1 MTVRDS
7 SVAGASLSTM
17 WAIGR
22 FHNMGDFVAVAK
34 RLGFGQVEA
43 NYQLTL
49 PMIAEMVRLRDRG
62 DVVISSVHDPASLPP
77 GVALAQLP
85 QLSALDESERGRAL
99 AMSRRA
105 VDIAARLGA
114 RVLVVHPGNVPG
126 LRPIESQLREL
137 FSQGQF
143 DSADYRRLKQ
153 QLAAERARR
162 SEAHLQTVLRSLIE
176 VTSYAQDRGLRVG
189 LENRYYYHEIPLV
202 EEALR
207 LLDDLGHDKA
217 GYWHDTGHAH
227 CLSVL
232 GFVDELEWL
241 RRLGPRLIGL
251 HLHDASGLKDHLVP
265 GLGEI
270 DFNNLL
276 TYVPHDAIRV
286 CEVGSFNGE
295 DEVAAGLRYL
305 ENAGYF

>member
-1 MTVRDS
+1 MVRDS
-7 SVAGASLSTM
+7 SSAGASLSTM

-22 FHNMGDFVAVAK
+22 FHSMRDFVAVAK
-34 RLGFGQVEA
+34 KLGFGQVEA
-43 NYQLTL
+43 NYQLTP
-49 PMIAEMVRLRDRG
+49 PMIAEMVRLRDGG
-62 DVVISSVHDPASLPP
+62 DVVVSSVHDPASLPP
-77 GVALAQLP
+77 GMALAQLP
-85 QLSALDESERGRAL
+85 QLSSLDESERSRAL

-105 VDIAARLGA
+105 VDIAAQLGA

-126 LRPIESQLREL
+126 LRPIEAQLREL
-137 FSQGQF
+137 FSQGRLN
-143 DSADYRRLKQ
+143 SPDYGRLKQ
-153 QLAAERARR
+153 QLAAERARQ
-162 SEAHLQTVLRSLIE
+162 SEAHLQAVLRSLTE

-207 LLDDLGHDKA
+207 LLEDLGRGRA

-227 CLSVL
+227 CLGVL
-232 GFVDELEWL
+232 GFVDEMEWL

-265 GLGEI
+265 GSGEI

-276 TYVPHDAIRV
+276 PYVPRDAIRV